1 MDRLELLKQMPV
13 HIDLDDTNTVQ
24 CSRCDERTPETDVHQ
39 VGAWWV
45 CGICYDD
52 L

>member
-1 MDRLELLKQMPV
+1 MQSMEALEGQRMALT
-13 HIDLDDTNTVQ
+13 IEATIE
-24 CSRCDERTPETDVHQ
+24 CSRCSAETPESEIMEVY
-39 VGAWWV
+39 AWWV

>member
-1 MDRLELLKQMPV
+1 MV
-13 HIDLDDTNTVQ
+13 TDDVMIK
-24 CSRCDERTPETDVHQ
+24 CSRCEAPIPESEAIEVHT
-39 VGAWWV
+39 WWV

>member
-1 MDRLELLKQMPV
+1 M
-13 HIDLDDTNTVQ
+13 NTDETMVK
-24 CSRCDERTPETDVHQ
+24 CSRCEQDTAESELLEVH
-39 VGAWWV
+39 AWWV

>member
-1 MDRLELLKQMPV
+1 MTTDDVMIKCHRCEQETPESELLEV
-13 HIDLDDTNTVQ
+13 Y
-24 CSRCDERTPETDVHQ
+24 
-39 VGAWWV
+39 AWWV

>member
-1 MDRLELLKQMPV
+1 MPTFE
-13 HIDLDDTNTVQ
+13 DTIP
-24 CSRCDERTPETDVHQ
+24 CDRCDEETPIAEALKLY
-39 VGAWWV
+39 AWWV